1 MDLGRNIGAF
11 SLSFGA
17 MGWKRFVFDAS
28 ANNVN
33 LLNKSIHLNDFD
45 ITIINKAI
53 YDKTGNIYFGQ
64 LGPYGLI

>member
-1 MDLGRNIGAF
+1 
-11 SLSFGA
+11 